1 MKFAITPPPPSLWSY
16 SRMVTS
22 LNEGHISNAFIFPD
36 SHMRTLDTGG
46 VVHDVQLFPMQVSN
60 VLDRFADA
68 GVDVT
73 LVPPSTLVTVLRTTL
88 DSLPFLFLLFVTLSM
103 FGRMGPMLA
112 RMDPNNVVGGGA
124 PDVVKDVTTT
134 FDDVAGLSTAK
145 EELFEVVECLRDPER
160 FAASGARTPRG
171 CLLEGPPGTGKT
183 LLARAVAGEANASF
197 IATTAS
203 SFVEMYVGL
212 GAARVRSLFKRAQE
226 CSPCIVWIDEIDA
239 VARQRGGS
247 GPGGGNE
254 ERETTLNE
262 LLSAMDGFAGDT
274 GVVVLAATNR
284 ADVLDE
290 ALLRPGR
297 FDRRIP
303 VTLPEV
309 QEREDILRVHTRDK
323 TLASDVDLGALSRQ
337 TPGFS
342 GAELENLM
350 NEAALRALRR
360 SDIVIQRDDV
370 ADALDRVTVGLPRNS
385 TQSFDVRERVA
396 VHEAG
401 HAIVGQA
408 IEEFDNV
415 SRVTIVPRSSGAGG
429 FTSFT
434 PNESR
439 NVNGLYTRDYL
450 EAKLAVLLAGR
461 ASEALVLGE
470 DTISVG
476 ASNDLQRARSLAE
489 KMTVEWAL
497 DGSVLRDTSDGVSEH
512 TLRRID
518 ERVESLL
525 DKAYSRATSILNANR
540 GEVLRLVRRLLE
552 EDTVDDWA

>member
-1 MKFAITPPPPSLWSY
+1 
-16 SRMVTS
+16 MVTS

-284 ADVLDE
+284 ADVLDQ

-309 QEREDILRVHTRDK
+309 QERQDILRVHTRDK

>member
-46 VVHDVQLFPMQVSN
+46 VVHDVQLLPMQVSN

-124 PDVVKDVTTT
+124 PDVVNDVTTT

-385 TQSFDVRERVA
+385 TQSVDVRERVA

-525 DKAYSRATSILNANR
+525 DKAYSRATSLLNANR

>member
-284 ADVLDE
+284 ADVLDQ

-309 QEREDILRVHTRDK
+309 QERQDILRVHTRDK